1 MKFNIPK
8 QLRPTRE
15 RIDVKLER
23 SLLQNLELYC
33 QYMESD
39 RDYVIGTVLQVVF
52 KKDKG
57 FAEWLALRD
66 QVVRIDRSDE
76 PAARRAGA

>member
-8 QLRPTRE
+8 QPKPMKE

-23 SLLQNLELYC
+23 SLLQKLDRYC
-33 QYMESD
+33 RYMESD
-39 RDYVIGTVLQVVF
+39 RDYVIGTVLQIVF

-57 FAEWLALRD
+57 FAEWLRTHGQIVALE
-66 QVVRIDRSDE
+66 RS
-76 PAARRAGA
+76 PRQARA